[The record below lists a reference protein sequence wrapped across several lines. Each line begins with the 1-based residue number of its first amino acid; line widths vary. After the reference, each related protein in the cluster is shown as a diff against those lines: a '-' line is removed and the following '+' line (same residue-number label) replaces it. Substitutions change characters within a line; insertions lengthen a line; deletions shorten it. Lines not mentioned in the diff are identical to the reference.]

1 MKIITKFK
9 DRFSYPI
16 KHQKEKI
23 VIAITLICF
32 LISGFSLPS
41 IRAAYGIEPVED
53 TITQQDSDSKDAN
66 TVQTKKTKKTEKKKE
81 DKEEADKEDI
91 EESDKEDKE
100 EIAEAQK
107 DFDNDGKNEKSSEKK
122 GSENSVSDTAS
133 SNNNAGSSGSSE
145 THLPLLHHRR
155 RYGCLLFIR
164 PFIMTLYII
173 LSK

>member
-41 IRAAYGIEPVED
+41 IRAAYGIEPVKD

-100 EIAEAQK
+100 EVA
-107 DFDNDGKNEKSSEKK
+107 
-122 GSENSVSDTAS
+122 
-133 SNNNAGSSGSSE
+133 
-145 THLPLLHHRR
+145 
-155 RYGCLLFIR
+155 
-164 PFIMTLYII
+164 
-173 LSK
+173 

>member
-81 DKEEADKEDI
+81 DKEE
-91 EESDKEDKE
+91 
-100 EIAEAQK
+100 IAEAQK
-107 DFDNDGKNEKSSEKK
+107 DSDNDGKNEKSSEKK

-145 THLPLLHHRR
+145 NTPAPAPPPQKVWVPPVYQTIHHDAGTQ
-155 RYGCLLFIR
+155 GCQWWMIR
-164 PFIMTLYII
+164 LAHD
-173 LSK
+173 LQVCK